1 MEKTSFNVTQESL
14 SKILGISEQELLNLL
29 RKRVSSLDG
38 QHEDFIS
45 LFHKLI
51 KD

>member
-14 SKILGISEQELLNLL
+14 SEMLGISEHELLNLL
-29 RKRVSSLDG
+29 RDRLPSHDG
-38 QHEDFIS
+38 EHEDFIS
-45 LFHKLI
+45 LFYKLI

>member
-1 MEKTSFNVTQESL
+1 MQKTCFNVTQESL
-14 SKILGISEQELLNLL
+14 SKLLGISEQELLKLL
-29 RKRVSSLDG
+29 RNRLPSHDG
-38 QHEDFIS
+38 EHEDFIS